1 MSGELLLAWMSET
14 GDGSIRDLRARAEWL
29 GQTRGRS
36 LTRKAFGLWMRDL
49 SALGHAE
56 VDWIGGR
63 WSVASPAVVRLPCGD
78 GVAVLAGARRPGL
91 VDALAGTDV
100 YVAQMADEDDG
111 CALRLPAPVFIQ
123 FDSPAELRDAAAA
136 SGVAY
141 AGCFARR
148 GAAALRSIA
157 MGDLTAPPAAHND
170 TLERRI
176 GPRPNDWAKH
186 SAMALEFPDGLY
198 SFEANGRREHRTVRG
213 GSWYRIALAE
223 GTFLELART
232 RTSCLSW
239 RPEEGSGRGEVGTVF
254 VDFGAPLPALQAR
267 VLTLCSGL
275 PPRVSEKAEN
285 LAYRNVPRAVARAV
299 AASLLQE
306 IEEATHGY
314 A

>member
-14 GDGSIRDLRARAEWL
+14 GDGSIHDLRSRAEWL

-36 LTRKAFGLWMRDL
+36 LSRKAFGLWMRDL

-56 VDWIGGR
+56 VDWLGGR
-63 WSVASPAVVRLPCGD
+63 WSVAPPAVVRLPRAD
-78 GVAVLAGARRPGL
+78 GLAVLSGARRPGL
-91 VDALAGTDV
+91 VDALADTDV
-100 YVAQMADEDDG
+100 YVTQMPDEDDG
-111 CALRLPAPVFIQ
+111 SALRLPVPVFVQ
-123 FDSPAELRDAAAA
+123 FGYPAELREAAAA
-136 SGVAY
+136 TGVAY
-141 AGCFARR
+141 AGCFAHR
-148 GAAALRSIA
+148 GAAALRRIA
-157 MGDLTAPPAAHND
+157 IGDLAAPPAAHND

-176 GPRPNDWAKH
+176 GPRPNDWVKH

-213 GSWYRIALAE
+213 GSWYRTALAE
-223 GTFLELART
+223 GTFLELARKGI
-232 RTSCLSW
+232 SCLSW

-275 PPRVSEKAEN
+275 PPRVSDKAEN

-299 AASLLQE
+299 AASLLQK
-306 IEEATHGY
+306 IEEAPHGS